1 MRKNIMELMTVTVLT
16 ILSQSVWSD
25 TIYKCKNQQGNLLY
39 QKSPCKENVQTIS
52 SWTAEPAKIQ
62 APAHEPEKNDSSEL
76 IIKQA
81 PNGYYMVDG
90 SINSKTLIFVI
101 DTGASF
107 VSLPGS
113 VAHEAQIYCKDKV
126 DMQTAN
132 GSIEGCKT
140 TIQKLNF
147 GPFFINDVI
156 AVIAPNLTQPLLG
169 MNVLQQ
175 LKIEQEQGEMRLST
189 RE

>member
-1 MRKNIMELMTVTVLT
+1 
-16 ILSQSVWSD
+16 
-25 TIYKCKNQQGNLLY
+25 
-39 QKSPCKENVQTIS
+39 
-52 SWTAEPAKIQ
+52 
-62 APAHEPEKNDSSEL
+62 
-76 IIKQA
+76 
-81 PNGYYMVDG
+81 
-90 SINSKTLIFVI
+90 
-101 DTGASF
+101 
-107 VSLPGS
+107 
-113 VAHEAQIYCKDKV
+113 
-126 DMQTAN
+126 MQTAN

-175 LKIEQEQGEMRLST
+175 LKIEQEQGEMRLSM